1 MKNNPD
7 GYTGEWIVK
16 VHGLKGPEEAAQAY
30 DLVTEAIDELKHLL
44 GDRVEVSFD
53 ASRWQGGDF

>member
-1 MKNNPD
+1 MPPE

-30 DLVTEAIDELKHLL
+30 DLVTEAIGTLDGVL
-44 GDRVEVSFD
+44 GNRVEVSFD
-53 ASRWQGGDF
+53 ESRWQGGDF